1 MIKLEH
7 VGLLRQGQWILK
19 DINWEVKA
27 GEQWVM
33 LGLNG
38 AGKTALLHML
48 SAFHF
53 PVTGEVTV
61 LGRRFGK
68 DPLGEGLRQD
78 IGLVSQT
85 LKQRFYVEDT
95 AYQIVLSGGFSSI
108 GLYETPTDQMRDKA
122 KQLLKDVGIFHYAD
136 QAYEK
141 LSQGEKQRVMIA
153 RSLMRD
159 PKLLI
164 LDEPTTGLDFVA
176 KEQLLETVE
185 SIMKK
190 DNPPLV
196 LYVTHH
202 VDEILPTFTH
212 VLMLK
217 DGEVFRSGE
226 RRTLLTEASLS
237 NFFQLPLEIMW
248 QHERPYLFKK

>member
-141 LSQGEKQRVMIA
+141 LSQGVKHQSKTIDTA
-153 RSLMRD
+153 RH
-159 PKLLI
+159 KI
-164 LDEPTTGLDFVA
+164 IG
-176 KEQLLETVE
+176 
-185 SIMKK
+185 
-190 DNPPLV
+190 
-196 LYVTHH
+196 
-202 VDEILPTFTH
+202 VDEYNESERHKQTTEDNLSHRRPPTPISYRLLCRDCH
-212 VLMLK
+212 VGK
-217 DGEVFRSGE
+217 
-226 RRTLLTEASLS
+226 AK
-237 NFFQLPLEIMW
+237 FQFHKYAIM
-248 QHERPYLFKK
+248 